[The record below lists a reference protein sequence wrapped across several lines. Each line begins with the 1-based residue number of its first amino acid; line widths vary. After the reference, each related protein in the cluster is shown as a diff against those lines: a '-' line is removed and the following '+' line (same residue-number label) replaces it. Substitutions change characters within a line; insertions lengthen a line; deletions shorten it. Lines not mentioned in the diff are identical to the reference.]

1 MTPSSS
7 PVHKLE
13 DYRPNPWL
21 TPSLELRFD
30 LDLHLTV
37 VRADYQVVLQAE
49 KIEPLF
55 LNGESLEFLS
65 LRIDGAIVDPE
76 DYQVSPSGI
85 LISHP
90 PKESFRLTVENRI
103 CPAKNTTLEGLYKS
117 GSMLCTQ
124 NEPEG
129 FRKIVYSIDRP
140 DNMMRFRVTISGE
153 ESLFPIMLSNGNL
166 LSEKQLEGGKREVI
180 WEDPFPKPSYLFA
193 LVAGELLETKDTFIT
208 RSGRKI
214 TLKIFV
220 EKGNEEKVSFAFDS
234 LKKAMKWDEDTFGLE
249 YDLDLFMI
257 VAVEDF
263 NMGAMENKGLNL
275 FNAKLVL
282 ADKKSATDEN
292 FESILAV
299 IAHEYFHNWTGNR
312 VTLRNWFNL
321 TLKEGLTV
329 FRDQWFTEDMTD
341 PAVKRI
347 KDVLFLKEFQF
358 PEDQGPM
365 SHPILPK
372 SYREMNN
379 FYTVTVYEK
388 GAEVIRLI
396 SELIGR
402 ETFKKG
408 LKLYLTKYDGQ
419 GVTFEEFVSS
429 MEEAAGHSIPFLRN
443 WYHRGGTPLLSVQ
456 ENYSKDS
463 NEWIL
468 DLVDT
473 GANDYPLV
481 YSNSIAVFDLEGK
494 LLAEEKRIMSGAR
507 DQIRIP
513 ALDPKGTKP
522 IVSLFRSLSSPV
534 RLDYNQ
540 SEEEIKVL
548 AKVET
553 DGVSRF
559 FAIQNLIFD
568 WFRKSIAKN
577 SEENFSAIL
586 ETIEDSFGRGWD
598 KTYHSFYLSF
608 PGLAQI
614 SENINCYEFTKIQ
627 KLRVWAIQ
635 TISKAFTK
643 NFQILLEENRK
654 TIPVQTKV
662 EIGKRKL
669 KNIAL
674 YYLLY
679 DPSRKFERLAVM
691 EQREAKH
698 MSEEVSA
705 MKFLLEVD
713 SKEKENAVNLFFEK
727 WKKDSLVLDVWFA
740 AQVNTG
746 EDRCKIAENLEKHPQ
761 FNIRNPNKVRSLYFS
776 LARNPLTFHKED
788 GSGYT
793 FLAERIKHL
802 NEINPQMAAALTKL
816 YSPVS
821 KQKGDLPKIAK
832 RELEG
837 LATLPNLSK
846 ELGEV
851 LGTILNSL

>member
-85 LISHP
+85 LISLP

-153 ESLFPIMLSNGNL
+153 ESLFPVMLSNGNL
-166 LSEKQLEGGKREVI
+166 LSDKQLEGGKREVV

-234 LKKAMKWDEDTFGLE
+234 LKKAMKWDEDTFGLD

-429 MEEAAGHSIPFLRN
+429 MEEAAGHSIPYLRN

-559 FAIQNLIFD
+559 FAFQNLIFD

-654 TIPVQTKV
+654 TIPVQTKE

-679 DPSRKFERLAVM
+679 DPSKKFERLAVM

-746 EDRCKIAENLEKHPQ
+746 EDRCKIAEDLEKHPQ

-793 FLAERIKHL
+793 FLAERIKRL

>member
-7 PVHKLE
+7 PIHKLE
-13 DYRPNPWL
+13 DYRPSSWL
-21 TPSLELRFD
+21 TPSIELRFD

-37 VRADYQVVLQAE
+37 VRADYEVVLHSE
-49 KIEPLF
+49 TIEPLF

-65 LRIDGAIVDPE
+65 LRIDGAIVDPG
-76 DYQVSPSGI
+76 DYQISPTGI
-85 LISHP
+85 LLPNP
-90 PKESFRLTVENRI
+90 PKDSFRITIENRI
-103 CPAKNTTLEGLYKS
+103 CPAENTTLEGLYKS

-140 DNMMRFRVTISGE
+140 DNMMQFRVTISGE
-153 ESLFPIMLSNGNL
+153 ESLFPVMLSNGNL
-166 LSEKQLEGGKREVI
+166 VGEKQLEGGKREVV
-180 WEDPFPKPSYLFA
+180 WEDPYPKPSYLFA
-193 LVAGELLETKDTFIT
+193 LVAGELWETKDSFQTK
-208 RSGRKI
+208 SGREI

-282 ADKKSATDEN
+282 ADKKSATDES

-388 GAEVIRLI
+388 GAEVIRLV

-419 GVTFEEFVSS
+419 GVTFEEFISS
-429 MEEAAGHSIPFLRN
+429 MEEAAGHSIPYLRN
-443 WYHRGGTPLLSVQ
+443 WYHRGGTPLLTVR
-456 ENYSKDS
+456 ENYLQDS

-473 GANDYPLV
+473 GASEYPLV
-481 YSNSIAVFDLEGK
+481 YSNSIAVFDREGK
-494 LLAEEKRIMSGAR
+494 LLTEEKRIMSGTS
-507 DQIRIP
+507 DQIRIS

-559 FAIQNLIFD
+559 FAFQNLIFD

-577 SEENFSAIL
+577 SEENFSTIL
-586 ETIEDSFGRGWD
+586 ETIADSFGRGWD

-608 PGLAQI
+608 PGLTQI
-614 SENINCYEFTKIQ
+614 SENINCYEFSKIQ

-635 TISKAFTK
+635 TISTTFTK

-654 TIPVQTKV
+654 TIPVQTKE

-679 DPSRKFERLAVM
+679 DPSKKFERLAVM

-705 MKFLLEVD
+705 MKFLIEVD
-713 SKEKENAVNLFFEK
+713 SKEKESAMNLFFEK
-727 WKKDSLVLDVWFA
+727 WKKDTLVLDVWFT

-746 EDRCKIAENLEKHPQ
+746 EDRCEIAENLEKHPQ

-788 GSGYT
+788 GSGYI
-793 FLAERIKHL
+793 FLAERIKRL
-802 NEINPQMAAALTKL
+802 NEINPQMAASLTKL

-837 LATLPNLSK
+837 LAALPNLSK